1 MTRKTNQQAVI
12 YCRVSTK
19 KQAREGNGLTSQETR
34 CREYAKHRG
43 HNVVGVFTDDVSG
56 KLAQRPGFDE
66 MLSSIRKKGMVVII
80 DDISRMARDVRNHFD
95 LKESIFRAG
104 ATLESP
110 SIEFGSDS
118 DSILIEHL
126 LASVAQHQRQK
137 NGEQAKNRMRA
148 RMLGGYWVFMAP
160 LGYRYEKSGSG
171 GSILVRDEPVASII
185 QEGLEGYARGR
196 FNSKAEVKRFL
207 ESHAGFPVCRHGHL
221 TNQQTHRIMTH
232 PIYAGH
238 IQSDAWGV
246 SLRPGQ
252 HEAVISL
259 VTFHQIQER
268 LAGKPLAP
276 TRADIHV
283 DFPLR
288 GFVTCGDC
296 DHPMTSNWTKGRS
309 GRYPYYVCRRR
320 GCDRFGK
327 SVKRETVEGA
337 FEAMLTKLTPRPEL
351 LSLFS
356 KLFRKRW
363 DEAAAKANEGR
374 TAMKREMAGIEKKIG
389 NILDRIMEAESRAV
403 IARYESE
410 VEKLELE
417 KLVLDEKVASCGTL
431 ARDYDATFRTAF
443 EFIANPWNLWT
454 HGTFD
459 DKRIVLNLT
468 LGSHLEYDWNEGVR
482 TAELSLPFMVLDRL
496 GNREVVM
503 AERQGFEPW
512 VPSRARRI
520 SSAVLSTTQPPL
532 RRGRYAAAH
541 RAKSSRAHSEEPA
554 RCQGARMRRLCCRA
568 EALN

>member
-19 KQAREGNGLTSQETR
+19 KQAREGNGLGSQETR

-43 HNVVGVFTDDVSG
+43 HQVVGVFTDDVSG
-56 KLAQRPGFDE
+56 KLAQRPGFDD
-66 MLSSIRKKGMVVII
+66 MLASIRKSRKAGMVVII

-137 NGEQAKNRMRA
+137 NGEQARNRMRA

-160 LGYRYEKSGSG
+160 LGYRYEKSPAG

-185 QEGLEGYARGR
+185 QEGLEGYASGR

-207 ESHAGFPVCRHGHL
+207 ESHAGFPVTRHGHL
-221 TNQQTHRIMTH
+221 TNEQANRIMTH
-232 PIYAGH
+232 PIYAGYVE
-238 IQSDAWGV
+238 SKAWDV

-252 HEAVISL
+252 HEATISL
-259 VTFHQIQER
+259 ATFHQVQER
-268 LAGKPLAP
+268 IAGKPLAP
-276 TRADIHV
+276 TRSDIHV

-288 GFVTCGDC
+288 GFVACGDC
-296 DHPMTSNWTKGRS
+296 DHPMTANWTKGRN
-309 GRYPYYVCRRR
+309 GRYPYYVCRHR

-327 SVKRETVEGA
+327 SVKRDLVEGA

-356 KLFRKRW
+356 KIFRKRW
-363 DEAAAKANEGR
+363 NEAEAKAHEGR
-374 TAMKREMAGIEKKIG
+374 AAIKREMATVEKKIG
-389 NILDRIMEAESRAV
+389 QILDKIVQSESRSV
-403 IARYESE
+403 IARFESE
-410 VEKLELE
+410 VDKLEME
-417 KLVLDEKVASCGTL
+417 KLVLDEKAALCGTV

-443 EFIANPWNLWT
+443 DFIANPCNLWT
-454 HGTFD
+454 NGTFD

-468 LGSHLEYDWNEGVR
+468 LGSHLKYDWNEGVR
-482 TAELSLPFMVLDRL
+482 TAELSLPFMVLGRL
-496 GNREVVM
+496 GNRETVM
-503 AERQGFEPW
+503 ADRVGFEPT
-512 VPSRARRI
+512 VSLHPRRFSR
-520 SSAVLSTTQPPL
+520 PL
-532 RRGRYAAAH
+532 
-541 RAKSSRAHSEEPA
+541 P
-554 RCQGARMRRLCCRA
+554 
-568 EALN
+568 